1 LIRCAACGYDL
12 AGRVAGER
20 CPECG
25 QAIPRVVLR
34 GGLAAGVL
42 VSWQA
47 DVRPGAVMAIG
58 VRPLL
63 ALAAAI
69 ALLCSACLG
78 THFTLRRRFGGT
90 G

>member
-1 LIRCAACGYDL
+1 MDL
-12 AGRVAGER
+12 GGAWNDAVVRR
-20 CPECG
+20 RF
-25 QAIPRVVLR
+25 AIGAWLFMAVVPSVLP
-34 GGLAAGVL
+34 GVL

-47 DVRPGAVMAIG
+47 DVRAGVVMAIG